1 MSKVHFI
8 NMGEDKLK
16 LVPILVGVGV
26 VAVSA
31 LIAKI
36 LLDMKKKKITLVD
49 PNVKYALE
57 LKERQDLS
65 HDTRLFRF
73 ALPSSEHCL
82 GLPIGQVIVT
92 SQWTILVS
100 HWSIFVNLVSHWSAH
115 LPVREDQWQPRGE
128 AVHPDLQ

>member
-1 MSKVHFI
+1 
-8 NMGEDKLK
+8 MGEDKLK
-16 LVPILVGVGV
+16 LVPVLVGVGV
-26 VAVSA
+26 VAASA
-31 LIAKI
+31 LLAKY
-36 LLDMKKKKITLVD
+36 LLDMKKKKKVTLED
-49 PNVKYALE
+49 QNVKYALE

-82 GLPIGQVIVT
+82 GLPIGQVIV
-92 SQWTILVS
+92 VS
-100 HWSIFVNLVSHWSAH
+100 HWSIFVNLASPWSAH

>member
-1 MSKVHFI
+1 MSKVNFI
-8 NMGEDKLK
+8 NMAEDKLK

-31 LIAKI
+31 LIAKV
-36 LLDMKKKKITLVD
+36 LLDMKKKKKVTLVD

-82 GLPIGQVIVT
+82 GLPIGQVI
-92 SQWTILVS
+92 LVS
-100 HWSIFVNLVSHWSAH
+100 HWSIFKIMASHW
-115 LPVREDQWQPRGE
+115 
-128 AVHPDLQ
+128 